1 MSYKYINIDKNLIR
15 KSERIV
21 TGKKERKKKTRL
33 FRRGGNHEG
42 PLEECYIVH
51 VTRWSEIPSSLWVS

>member
-15 KSERIV
+15 KLERIV

-42 PLEECYIVH
+42 LGKSVI
-51 VTRWSEIPSSLWVS
+51 